1 MTFREIRR
9 ENYKWATSELFADAD
24 DLEPY
29 TTLKLQQQRIAARLE
44 VIQQELITGGR
55 RRRRQTKHAEFH
67 RDILK
72 QYFGKPAEID
82 ENGVVHKRRTTADFQ
97 LKDFHNRFRMSPDL
111 FQTIYDDIRDPMDGS
126 SDF

>member
-9 ENYKWATSELFADAD
+9 EDYKWATSDVFADAN

-29 TTLKLQQQRIAARLE
+29 TTLRLQQQRIAARLE
-44 VIQQELITGGR
+44 VIKQELITGGR

-67 RDILK
+67 RDILE

-82 ENGVVHKRRTTADFQ
+82 ENGVVHERRTTADFQ
-97 LKDFHNRFRMSPDL
+97 LKNFHNRFRINPDL
-111 FQTIYDDIRDPMDGS
+111 SDDL
-126 SDF
+126 